1 MFVAL
6 HKGIVM
12 AKHVAI
18 VGGGLAGL
26 ACAVALSDA
35 GLRVTLV
42 EREKHLGGRARS
54 WVDATSGDTIDLGPH
69 VLHSEYRNMLA
80 FLERLGTRGLI
91 CWQPEKLITIAS
103 KPRPVALKHRRLPPP
118 LSLLPDLVA
127 GSGLRLRDHWSNNRA
142 TWQAMRFHETDV
154 PALDRMDALG
164 YLRAA
169 GVSKPMIDW
178 FWSFAALSVMNVP
191 LERCSA
197 AALMRVH
204 SQLIGRRGLH
214 FGFPAVGL
222 SELFAR
228 QAVTAIERA
237 GGRVLLGSEV
247 VLISKGA
254 ILSDGTHISADHVV
268 TAVPPQDLKILGR
281 EAPFV
286 EPSPYISVYLWFDR
300 KLTSERFWAQLGAL
314 ERLNT
319 DFYDLS
325 NIRRGWLGRPSLI
338 ASNIIYSHRARSMSD
353 AEIVAATQAEIA
365 EFAPEAARA
374 RVPHAAV
381 NRIAMAIPCPL
392 PGSESERPA
401 SSLSTSISL
410 AGDWTCTGLPCSM
423 ESAVRS
429 GLMAAERVLGT
440 TGLSLEPRPLDGIAG
455 LVNRLGVKRR
465 RGARDPAWRT
475 PPTARPRPHP

>member
-1 MFVAL
+1 
-6 HKGIVM
+6 M

-35 GLRVTLV
+35 GLCVTVV
-42 EREKHLGGRARS
+42 EREKCLGGRARS
-54 WVDATSGDTIDLGPH
+54 WLDRASGDPIDLGPH
-69 VLHSEYRNMLA
+69 VVHSEYRNMLA
-80 FLERLGTRGLI
+80 FLERLGTRELI
-91 CWQPEKLITIAS
+91 CWQPEKLITLSS
-103 KPRPVALKHRRLPPP
+103 KPGSVVLRHRRLPPP
-118 LSLLPDLVA
+118 FSLLPDLVA
-127 GSGLRLRDHWSNNRA
+127 RSGLRFRDLWSNNRA
-142 TWQAMRFHETDV
+142 TWRAMRFHEADV

-169 GVSKPMIDW
+169 GVSTPMIDW

-204 SQLIGRRGLH
+204 SQLIGHRGLH

-222 SELFAR
+222 SELFAP
-228 QAVTAIERA
+228 QAVNAIERA
-237 GGRVLLGSEV
+237 GGRVVVGGEV
-247 VLISKGA
+247 VLIGNGV
-254 ILSDGTHISADHVV
+254 ILSDGTRISADHVV
-268 TAVPPQDLKILGR
+268 TAVPPQDLKKLGR
-281 EAPFV
+281 EAPCV

-300 KLTSERFWAQLGAL
+300 KLTGERFWAQLGAL

-338 ASNIIYSHRARSMSD
+338 ASNIIYSHRARCMSD
-353 AEIVAATQAEIA
+353 AEIVAATQREIA
-365 EFAPEAARA
+365 EFAPAAARA
-374 RVPHAAV
+374 RVLHAAV

-401 SSLSTSISL
+401 PSISV
-410 AGDWTCTGLPCSM
+410 AGDWTRTGLPCSM

-429 GLMAAERVLGT
+429 GLMAAEKVLRT
-440 TGLSLEPRPLDGIAG
+440 TGLALATRPLDGLAG
-455 LVNRLGVKRR
+455 LVSRLPRAAPGR
-465 RGARDPAWRT
+465 AWRT
-475 PPTARPRPHP
+475 PPTARPRLHP